1 MSVEAQKWAMDAG
14 EEHHLEPTR
23 RYVLLLLGNLA
34 DHRGGN
40 LYPSHAYIAKRTG
53 LSKSTVRRHIDG
65 LEQAGILARTPGV
78 RLKDGSQTSNLYQL
92 AMAQPG
98 LGLEDTTPPMPTM
111 STGGAHGRAPPLSI
125 AMSTREVG
133 VEVGELRK
141 AAGQGKP
148 SPVAHLFKDYQD
160 GIARLYGAEYPRS
173 AKANGQLAL
182 VLKLLG
188 AERAGQALAYYL
200 GSAKPYYATRK
211 HALDVFVRDA
221 ADLCVAM
228 QQAAGGP
235 RAAAPTRAG
244 AYLEIEGEDAPVR
257 MADYPLGE
265 PLDIAK
271 QFAREFAS
279 RVNRPGVRVVM
290 IRIGARETRFKQ
302 EELR

>member
-1 MSVEAQKWAMDAG
+1 MSVKA
-14 EEHHLEPTR
+14 LT
-23 RYVLLLLGNLA
+23 YVLEHSTHKGNELLTLVVLA
-34 DHRGGN
+34 DHADENGICWPSMERVGRLIRADERTARRCVRRLEKSGELRIERGGGRSSANRYQIAMQRTLELFQEKGGN
-40 LYPSHAYIAKRTG
+40 LPPDNLPPIKTRTNRPLNPDTAVSPEPSRTKD
-53 LSKSTVRRHIDG
+53 LK
-65 LEQAGILARTPGV
+65 GV
-78 RLKDGSQTSNLYQL
+78 
-92 AMAQPG
+92 
-98 LGLEDTTPPMPTM
+98 
-111 STGGAHGRAPPLSI
+111 
-125 AMSTREVG
+125 
-133 VEVGELRK
+133 
-141 AAGQGKP
+141 AGQGKP
-148 SPVAHLFKDYQD
+148 SPVAHLFKDYHD